1 MVNIQE
7 GILCTSGENI
17 NIDVFFE
24 DTLLLEGL
32 KTYMQLT
39 DWKLSAENLFNKY
52 LNELEK
58 KFEVSFFIWK

>member
-32 KTYMQLT
+32 T

-58 KFEVSFFIWK
+58 KIEVSFFIWK